1 MERRL
6 KGQLIL
12 DFLGVLDADTRI
24 SSLGSDFRGSNAAAT
39 VIHTTSVG
47 GRLNTDAFLEP
58 VGLRIGG
65 VDVSRVQPGIPDP
78 VHGLNVS
85 EKVTVPTFKVMA
97 EVDKYFELSSH
108 PGRVPWSF
116 TAWRKH
122 SRSYRLTSLDVTPA
136 RLRLVDASG
145 SYTGWSVVM
154 MNLPFQSLR

>member
-12 DFLGVLDADTRI
+12 DFSVFWTQIPGFLAWVRFQDPT
-24 SSLGSDFRGSNAAAT
+24 NAAAT
-39 VIHTTSVG
+39 VIHTLRWKAQYRS
-47 GRLNTDAFLEP
+47 FEP

-65 VDVSRVQPGIPDP
+65 DVSRVQPGIPDP

-108 PGRVPWSF
+108 PGSGAMVI
-116 TAWRKH
+116 H
-122 SRSYRLTSLDVTPA
+122 SVEGTQPRSYSHHWMS
-136 RLRLVDASG
+136 RLRDLLVDVASG
-145 SYTGWSVVM
+145 S
-154 MNLPFQSLR
+154 